1 MGENINP
8 LKPLDGW
15 ELRCRFVVALAWI
28 LGIGVMRQPVTI
40 IVSGV
45 VLLILLV
52 GMVVP
57 LRQMMRN
64 VLVVFPFL
72 LISFITLL
80 FSDGIPV
87 TQESLD
93 FALLISLRMV
103 ACVLAVAL
111 VSGNDVQDY
120 LNVFRAMK
128 FPHVLT
134 STLFLTQRY
143 VHVIA
148 RQLSSTRKALVSRL
162 FSPRLR
168 LKTFKIYGQIIG
180 GMTIYAIDRSD
191 HVRKAMESRGFR
203 GQMRIGRA
211 MSIRWHDVLKSAAV
225 LLLLAAILLVEK
237 WWQT

>member
-1 MGENINP
+1 MGETTNP

-28 LGIGVMRQPVTI
+28 LGIGVMRHPATI
-40 IVSGV
+40 IVSGF
-45 VLLILLV
+45 VLFALLV

-57 LRQMMRN
+57 LRRMLRN

-72 LISFITLL
+72 FISFVTLL
-80 FSDGIPV
+80 LSDGFPV
-87 TQESLD
+87 TQEARE
-93 FALLISLRMV
+93 FATLISLRMV

-120 LNVFRAMK
+120 LNAFRAMK
-128 FPHVLT
+128 FPHVLA

-143 VHVIA
+143 VHVIG

-168 LKTFKIYGQIIG
+168 PKTFKTYGQIIG
-180 GMTIYAIDRSD
+180 GMTIYAIDRSE
-191 HVRKAMESRGFR
+191 HVRKAMESRGFH
-203 GQMRIGRA
+203 GQMRTGQA
-211 MSIRWHDVLKSAAV
+211 MPIRRCDVLKSAAAI
-225 LLLLAAILLVEK
+225 LLLAAILFVEK